1 MTMTQ
6 VQFLPAPGQAGLVG
20 QAPTLPTGLEGLF
33 AQLIDAAQLSPQPLT
48 TAEAANIAETLP
60 PEITQ
65 NLPTDPTALKDLL
78 NKVKQAL
85 AQGNTAAVTTLLPGI
100 ELPAADDVAALQIL
114 PSQPVQPVPV
124 VRSNLV
130 TFQPRELQSL
140 IAHENLV
147 LQQLGFTNLDLTAE
161 VNPTALTEAY
171 IQAGLTPDEA
181 AVRVDVIIQVI
192 DHLATAPQQPLVLP
206 VPTSVVAAAPQIK
219 PLPIRPQDLLQA
231 VQAAAQTI
239 APESEDV
246 VSQILALDD
255 ATETDGEADLEAAL
269 VQVNL
274 VQTQTVAPTTMPANE
289 AKAAVNAL
297 VELAMPEKNLNL
309 EARPVQATAQTSA
322 TTAEGQVIDSALNEQ
337 PAAHLLASVERS
349 QVTGGVATQSGAAV
363 SLAPGYNQGDAS
375 TGGDGRR
382 PAPEVG
388 EVTRL
393 NSEAS
398 AASFDR
404 FLGQKLETQVPV
416 PATYNA
422 QGKMMTPTEQVDIS
436 IRQLAGQGGGELRI
450 KLSPEEL
457 GRVDIRLEIHNSQV
471 RGVILVERPEVMQ
484 DLARDLK
491 HLQQAL
497 TASGLTVADN
507 ALSFQMQNQG
517 GGDQGQ
523 EQNSSSNRGG
533 LTEVAGVDESGLPL
547 PVGPWRD
554 VTKLVDVNI

>member
-6 VQFLPAPGQAGLVG
+6 VQFLPAPGQPGLGG
-20 QAPTLPTGLEGLF
+20 QGPALPSGLEGLF
-33 AQLIDAAQLSPQPLT
+33 AQLITEAQLTNQPLT
-48 TAEAANIAETLP
+48 TADAANIAQALP
-60 PEITQ
+60 PEMTK
-65 NLPTDPTALKDLL
+65 NLPADPNALKDLL

-85 AQGNTAAVTTLLPGI
+85 SQGDTASLATLLPGI
-100 ELPAADDVAALQIL
+100 ELPEGDALSTLQNL
-114 PSQPVQPVPV
+114 PSQAVSV

-130 TFQPRELQSL
+130 TFQPRELKSL
-140 IAHENLV
+140 IAHESSL
-147 LQQLGFTNLDLTAE
+147 LKQLGFENLELNADLDPAT
-161 VNPTALTEAY
+161 LTEAY
-171 IQAGLTPDEA
+171 IQAGLSPEEA
-181 AVRVDVIIQVI
+181 AVRVDIITQML
-192 DHLATAPQQPLVLP
+192 DHLAAAPQQPLVLP
-206 VPTSVVAAAPQIK
+206 VPTSVTAAASALEIK
-219 PLPIRPQDLLQA
+219 PLPVRPQDLLQA
-231 VQAAAQTI
+231 VQAAVQTV
-239 APESEDV
+239 APESEEV
-246 VSQILALDD
+246 VSQILALDETAEVEGD
-255 ATETDGEADLEAAL
+255 ANLEAAS
-269 VQVNL
+269 VQANL
-274 VQTQTVAPTTMPANE
+274 LQTQIIANPVAPTNE
-289 AKAAVNAL
+289 AKAAVDAL
-297 VELAMPEKNLNL
+297 VELTLPEKKLNL
-309 EARPVQATAQTSA
+309 ETRPVQVTVEAAA
-322 TTAEGQVIDSALNEQ
+322 TTAEGQIIDSALNEQ

-382 PAPEVG
+382 SAPEVDG
-388 EVTRL
+388 L
-393 NSEAS
+393 GHINAEAS

-404 FLGQKLETQVPV
+404 FLGQKLETQIPT

-422 QGKMMTPTEQVDIS
+422 QGKVMTPTEQVDIS

-471 RGVILVERPEVMQ
+471 RGVILVERLEVMQ

-517 GGDQGQ
+517 GDQGQ
-523 EQNSSSNRGG
+523 SQNNSSRQGG
-533 LTEVAGVDESGLPL
+533 LTEVAGVDDNGLPL
-547 PVGPWRD
+547 PAGPWRD